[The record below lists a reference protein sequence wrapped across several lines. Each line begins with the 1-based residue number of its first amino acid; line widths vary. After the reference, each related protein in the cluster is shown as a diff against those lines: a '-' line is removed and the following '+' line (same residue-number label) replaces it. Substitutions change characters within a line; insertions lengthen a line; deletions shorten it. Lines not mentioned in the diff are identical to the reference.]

1 MNLNYWSIVNIIST
15 TIEIDLNYTN
25 NTKTWHSNYAF
36 RFLLKLFQ
44 LFHKSYLFDVKPIE
58 NIIDQ
63 RHKTRINKYPTFMLY
78 VSFA

>member
-1 MNLNYWSIVNIIST
+1 MLFLQQ
-15 TIEIDLNYTN
+15 IEIHFNNTN
-25 NTKTWHSNYAF
+25 KTKTWYSNCAF

-58 NIIDQ
+58 NIVDQ

>member
-1 MNLNYWSIVNIIST
+1 MFALVIVNII
-15 TIEIDLNYTN
+15 EIHSNYAN
-25 NTKTWHSNYAF
+25 KTKMWHSNYAS

-63 RHKTRINKYPTFMLY
+63 RHKTRINKYPTLMLY